1 MTSNTPSRP
10 AYIVTGIRTPF
21 VKSGT
26 QFAKVHAAELGRVA
40 LSEMLIRTG
49 IPLSEWGALVDEVI
63 IGNTGNPAD
72 TANIARVIAL
82 RAGLDQRVSAYSV
95 HRNCA
100 SALESISQAALKIWY
115 GESDIMIAG
124 GAESMSGMPLIYN
137 NKANKFFETMNKARS
152 LGDKAKA
159 FSHIPVQD
167 FLKPR
172 IALMEG
178 LTDPMCGVNMG
189 QTAEVL
195 AKEFQ
200 ISRLTQDEFA
210 LSSHLKVAKA
220 QVENFFKD
228 EIAPVVLPHDPET
241 VVENDIGPRAN
252 QTMEALQKLK
262 PFFDKKHGSITAG
275 NSSPI
280 TDGAAMVLVCS
291 EDGLKKLGLS
301 PQAMIRG
308 YAFAGCDPLR
318 MGLGPVFSTH
328 KLLQKTGE
336 KLSDFDVVE
345 LNEAFAAQVLACQMA
360 MDSEKFCQQHFNT
373 SKIGSLNSEILNP
386 NGGAIALGHPVG
398 VTGTRIALTATREL
412 KRRNK
417 KKALVTLCIGGGQG
431 GSMSLEAV

>member
-1 MTSNTPSRP
+1 MTSNIPSRP

-21 VKSGT
+21 VKSGS
-26 QFAKVHAAELGRVA
+26 QFAKIHAAELGRVA

-49 IPLSEWGALVDEVI
+49 IPLAEWSNLIDEVV
-63 IGNTGNPAD
+63 IGNTGTPSD

-82 RAGLDQRVSAYSV
+82 RAGLGQNVSAYTV

-115 GESDIMIAG
+115 GDADIMVAG
-124 GAESMSGMPLIYN
+124 GAESMSNMPLMYN
-137 NKANKFFETMNKARS
+137 NKATKFFENMNKARS

-159 FSHIPVQD
+159 FSQVPVQE
-167 FLKPR
+167 FMKPR
-172 IALMEG
+172 VALMEG
-178 LTDPMCGVNMG
+178 LTDPMVGVNMG

-200 ISRLTQDEFA
+200 ISRLSQDEFA

-220 QVENFFKD
+220 QVEAFYKD
-228 EIAPVVLPHDPET
+228 EIAPVALPHDSQSF
-241 VVENDIGPRAN
+241 VENDVGPRAN

-262 PFFDKKHGSITAG
+262 PFFDKKHGTITAG

-291 EDGLKKLGLS
+291 EAGLKKLGLS

-345 LNEAFAAQVLACQMA
+345 LNEAFAAQVLACQLA
-360 MDSEKFCQQHFNT
+360 MDSEKFCQQNFN
-373 SKIGSLNSEILNP
+373 SGKIGTLSSEILNP

-398 VTGTRIALTATREL
+398 VTGTRIVLTATREL